1 MNVLIADPAEATR
14 NIIRAVLR
22 ELEVEEVSQAID
34 GENALKIL
42 AEAENTIDLIIADWD
57 LPKLSGIEFLKK
69 VKASAEYKGIPF
81 IIAITDADSIKIMQ
95 AIKEKVDQCLVKPF
109 TANQLIEKI
118 KSVIKKS

>member
-22 ELEVEEVSQAID
+22 ELQVEEVCQAVD
-34 GENALKIL
+34 GENALKVL

-57 LPKLSGIEFLKK
+57 LPKLTGIEFLKK
-69 VKASAEYKGIPF
+69 VKASAEYKEIPF
-81 IIAITDADSIKIMQ
+81 IITITDADSVKIMQ
-95 AIKEKVDQCLVKPF
+95 AIKEKVNQCLVKPF